1 MATAGKEVQN
11 QGICTVQSAREVTS
25 VKSNNLQQWKHIIT
39 ILSSKM
45 KHHPLSVNNVVAQKT
60 NKQTKT
66 LKSKKYK
73 KSEIPEEVF
82 KSSSKGTKKKCF
94 HFQRKKK
101 IKILLCNYSYS
112 RNYVPIMHYNKHSQK
127 RRSNQLIQ
135 VISVSLFSSWHN
147 YIFHVLVCLVFLIF
161 SDLLKSA
168 QMCYVF
174 VLSQWIYAEH
184 YANN

>member
-1 MATAGKEVQN
+1 M
-11 QGICTVQSAREVTS
+11 
-25 VKSNNLQQWKHIIT
+25 H
-39 ILSSKM
+39 SSKC
-45 KHHPLSVNNVVAQKT
+45 KGSNFCKKQQLTTVKAYYHNSIFKNEAPHPQCKQCSGTK

-135 VISVSLFSSWHN
+135 VISVSLFSS
-147 YIFHVLVCLVFLIF
+147 
-161 SDLLKSA
+161 
-168 QMCYVF
+168 
-174 VLSQWIYAEH
+174 
-184 YANN
+184 